1 MEILQNKVAVVTGA
15 GSGIGK
21 AIANAFA
28 DAGASLGIGD
38 VNEETLSVT
47 EELINKTNNNIIK
60 IKTDVSKEKDVKNL
74 IDQTVKSF
82 GKLDII
88 VNNVSVAI
96 GGYPITD
103 MSNDE
108 WQKIIGIN
116 FSSVFYGCKHSIP
129 YLKKNNGGSIINIA
143 SVQAHTPLP
152 GWAAYAG
159 IKGGVISMTKN
170 IASEFGPHNI
180 RANTISP
187 GTIATEMVNQ
197 VIEEDGT
204 GNLMEDFILMHPLGR
219 IGKPEEIGATAVFL
233 ASDGGAFINGADFRV
248 DGGLTITPRT
258 RPGAGSHQKNNDS

>member
-1 MEILQNKVAVVTGA
+1 MGLLKDKVAVVTGV

-21 AIANAFA
+21 AISNAFA
-28 DAGASLGIGD
+28 DEGACLGIGD
-38 VNEETLSVT
+38 ISEDLLSKTV
-47 EELINKTNNNIIK
+47 EELNNKSSK
-60 IKTDVSKEKDVKNL
+60 VKSLKTDVSDEEQVKKL
-74 IDQTVKSF
+74 IEETVNTF

-103 MSNDE
+103 MSNDD

-129 YLKKNNGGSIINIA
+129 YLKKNKGGSIINIA
-143 SVQAHTPLP
+143 SVQAHNPLP

-159 IKGGVISMTKN
+159 IKGGVISMTRN
-170 IASEFGPHNI
+170 IASEFGPYNI

-204 GNLMEDFILMHPLGR
+204 GSLMDDFILMHPIGR
-219 IGKPEEIGATAVFL
+219 IGKPSEIAATAVFL
-233 ASDGGAFINGADFRV
+233 ASEGGSFANGEDFRI
-248 DGGLTITPRT
+248 DGGLVITPRT
-258 RPGAGSHQKNNDS
+258 RPGAGSHSKE

>member
-1 MEILQNKVAVVTGA
+1 MGLLRDKVAVVTGV

-21 AIANAFA
+21 AISNAFA
-28 DAGASLGIGD
+28 DEGACLGIGD
-38 VNEETLSVT
+38 INEDLLSKTV
-47 EELINKTNNNIIK
+47 EELNNKSSQVK
-60 IKTDVSKEKDVKNL
+60 SLKTDVSDEEQVKKL
-74 IDQTVKSF
+74 IDETVNTF

-103 MSNDE
+103 MSNDD

-129 YLKKNNGGSIINIA
+129 YLKKNKGGSIINIA
-143 SVQAHTPLP
+143 SVQAHNPLP

-159 IKGGVISMTKN
+159 IKGGVISMTRN
-170 IASEFGPHNI
+170 IASEFGPYNI

-204 GNLMEDFILMHPLGR
+204 GSLMDDFILMHPIGR
-219 IGKPEEIGATAVFL
+219 IGKPSEIAATAVFL
-233 ASDGGAFINGADFRV
+233 ASDGGSFANGEDFRI
-248 DGGLTITPRT
+248 DGGLVITPRT
-258 RPGAGSHQKNNDS
+258 RPGAGSHSKE

>member
-1 MEILQNKVAVVTGA
+1 MGLLKNKVAVVTGV

-21 AIANAFA
+21 AISNAFA
-28 DAGASLGIGD
+28 DEGACLGIGD
-38 VNEETLSVT
+38 INEDLLSKTV
-47 EELINKTNNNIIK
+47 EELNNKSSQVK
-60 IKTDVSKEKDVKNL
+60 SLKTDVSDEEQVKKL
-74 IDQTVKSF
+74 IDETVNTF

-103 MSNDE
+103 MSNDD

-129 YLKKNNGGSIINIA
+129 YLKKNKGGSIINIA
-143 SVQAHTPLP
+143 SVQAHNPLP

-159 IKGGVISMTKN
+159 IKGGVISMTRN
-170 IASEFGPHNI
+170 IASEFGPYNI

-204 GNLMEDFILMHPLGR
+204 GSLMDDFILMHPIGR
-219 IGKPEEIGATAVFL
+219 IGKPSEIAATAVFL
-233 ASDGGAFINGADFRV
+233 ASEGGSFANGEDFRI
-248 DGGLTITPRT
+248 DGGLVITPRT
-258 RPGAGSHQKNNDS
+258 RPGAGSHSKE

>member
-1 MEILQNKVAVVTGA
+1 MGLLKDKVAVVTGV

-21 AIANAFA
+21 AISNAFA
-28 DAGASLGIGD
+28 DEGACLGIGD
-38 VNEETLSVT
+38 INEDLLSKTV
-47 EELINKTNNNIIK
+47 EELKNKSSQVK
-60 IKTDVSKEKDVKNL
+60 SLKTDVSDEEQVKKL
-74 IDQTVKSF
+74 IEETVNTF

-103 MSNDE
+103 MSNDD

-143 SVQAHTPLP
+143 SVQAHNPLP

-159 IKGGVISMTKN
+159 IKGGVISMTRN
-170 IASEFGPHNI
+170 IASEFGPYNI

-204 GNLMEDFILMHPLGR
+204 GSLMDDFILMHPIGR
-219 IGKPEEIGATAVFL
+219 IGKPSEIAATAVFL
-233 ASDGGAFINGADFRV
+233 ASEGGSFANGEDFRI
-248 DGGLTITPRT
+248 DGGLVITPRT
-258 RPGAGSHQKNNDS
+258 RPGAGSHSKE

>member
-1 MEILQNKVAVVTGA
+1 MGVLDNKVAVVTGV

-21 AIANAFA
+21 AISIAFA
-28 DAGASLGIGD
+28 DEGASLGVGD
-38 VNEETLSVT
+38 INEDLLSKT
-47 EELINKTNNNIIK
+47 TNDLKNKSKNITSIT
-60 IKTDVSKEKDVKNL
+60 TDVSNEDQVKKL
-74 IDQTVKSF
+74 IDETVRAY

-103 MSNDE
+103 MSNED

-129 YLKKNNGGSIINIA
+129 YLKNNNGGSIINIA
-143 SVQAHTPLP
+143 SVQAHNPLP

-159 IKGGVISMTKN
+159 IKGGVISMTRN
-170 IASEFGPHNI
+170 IASEFGPYNI

-197 VIEEDGT
+197 VVEEDGT
-204 GNLMEDFILMHPLGR
+204 GTLMDDFILMHPIGR
-219 IGKPEEIGATAVFL
+219 IGKPSEIAATAVFL
-233 ASDGGAFINGADFRV
+233 ASDGGAFANGEDFRI
-248 DGGLTITPRT
+248 DGGLVITPRT
-258 RPGAGSHQKNNDS
+258 RPGAGSHSKE

>member
-1 MEILQNKVAVVTGA
+1 MGVLDNKVAVVTGV

-21 AIANAFA
+21 AISLAYAQE
-28 DAGASLGIGD
+28 GASLGIGD
-38 VNEETLSVT
+38 IDVNLLSKTAEEIKKNTD
-47 EELINKTNNNIIK
+47 NITSL
-60 IKTDVSKEKDVKNL
+60 KTDVSIEEEVKKL
-74 IDQTVKSF
+74 IDETVNKY

-103 MSNDE
+103 MSNEE
-108 WQKIIGIN
+108 WQKIIAIN

-129 YLKKNNGGSIINIA
+129 FLKKNNGGSIINIA

-170 IASEFGPHNI
+170 LASEFGPFNI

-197 VIEEDGT
+197 VVEEDGT
-204 GNLMEDFILMHPLGR
+204 GTLLDDFILMHPLGR
-219 IGKPEEIGATAVFL
+219 IGKPSEIAATAVYL
-233 ASDGGAFINGADFRV
+233 ASDGGAFASGADFRV
-248 DGGLTITPRT
+248 DGGLVITPRT
-258 RPGAGSHQKNNDS
+258 RPGAGSHSKE

>member
-1 MEILQNKVAVVTGA
+1 MGVLDNKVAVVTGV

-21 AIANAFA
+21 AISIAFA
-28 DAGASLGIGD
+28 DEGASLGVGD
-38 VNEETLSVT
+38 INEDLLSKT
-47 EELINKTNNNIIK
+47 TNDLKNKSTNITSIT
-60 IKTDVSKEKDVKNL
+60 TDVSSEDQVKEL
-74 IDQTVKSF
+74 IDETVRAY

-103 MSNDE
+103 MSNED

-143 SVQAHTPLP
+143 SVQAHNPLP

-159 IKGGVISMTKN
+159 IKGGVISMTRN
-170 IASEFGPHNI
+170 IASEFGPYNI

-197 VIEEDGT
+197 VVEEDGT
-204 GNLMEDFILMHPLGR
+204 GTLMDDFILMHPIGR
-219 IGKPEEIGATAVFL
+219 IGKPSEIAATAVFL
-233 ASDGGAFINGADFRV
+233 ASDGGAFANGEDFRI
-248 DGGLTITPRT
+248 DGGLVITPRT
-258 RPGAGSHQKNNDS
+258 RPGAGSHSKE

>member
-1 MEILQNKVAVVTGA
+1 MGLLKDKVAVVTGV

-21 AIANAFA
+21 AISNAFA
-28 DAGASLGIGD
+28 DEGACLGIGD
-38 VNEETLSVT
+38 INEDLLSKTV
-47 EELINKTNNNIIK
+47 EELNIK
-60 IKTDVSKEKDVKNL
+60 SSQVKSLKTDVSDEEQVKKL
-74 IDQTVKSF
+74 IDETVNTF

-103 MSNDE
+103 MSNDD

-129 YLKKNNGGSIINIA
+129 YLKKNKGGSIINIA
-143 SVQAHTPLP
+143 SVQAHNPLP

-159 IKGGVISMTKN
+159 IKGGVISMTRN
-170 IASEFGPHNI
+170 IASEFGPYNI

-204 GNLMEDFILMHPLGR
+204 GSLMDDFILMHPIGR
-219 IGKPEEIGATAVFL
+219 IGKPSEIAATAVFL
-233 ASDGGAFINGADFRV
+233 ASEGGSFANGEDFRI
-248 DGGLTITPRT
+248 DGGLVITPRT
-258 RPGAGSHQKNNDS
+258 RPGAGSHSKE

>member
-1 MEILQNKVAVVTGA
+1 METLKNKVAVVTGV

-21 AIANAFA
+21 AIAMAYA
-28 DAGASLGIGD
+28 EAGALLGVGD
-38 VNEETLSVT
+38 INENLLLKTT
-47 EELINKTNNNIIK
+47 EDLKDKNENIISL
-60 IKTDVSKEKDVKNL
+60 KTDVSNEEQVKKL
-74 IDQTVKSF
+74 IDETVNAY

-103 MSNDE
+103 MSNED

-143 SVQAHTPLP
+143 SVQAHNPLP

-159 IKGGVISMTKN
+159 IKGGVISMTRN
-170 IASEFGPHNI
+170 IASEFGPYNI

-197 VIEEDGT
+197 VLEEDGT
-204 GNLMEDFILMHPLGR
+204 GTLMDDFILMHPIGR
-219 IGKPEEIGATAVFL
+219 IGKPSEIAATAVFL
-233 ASDGGAFINGADFRV
+233 ASEGGAFANGEDFRI
-248 DGGLTITPRT
+248 DGGLVITPRT
-258 RPGAGSHQKNNDS
+258 RPGAGSHSKE

>member
-1 MEILQNKVAVVTGA
+1 METLKNKVAVVTGV

-21 AIANAFA
+21 AIAMAYA
-28 DAGASLGIGD
+28 EAGALLGVGD
-38 VNEETLSVT
+38 INENLLLKTT
-47 EELINKTNNNIIK
+47 EDLKDKNENIISL
-60 IKTDVSKEKDVKNL
+60 KTDVSNEEQVKKL
-74 IDQTVKSF
+74 IDETVNAH

-103 MSNDE
+103 MSNDD

-143 SVQAHTPLP
+143 SVQAHNPLP

-159 IKGGVISMTKN
+159 IKGGVISMTRN
-170 IASEFGPHNI
+170 IASEFGPYNI

-197 VIEEDGT
+197 VLEEDGT
-204 GNLMEDFILMHPLGR
+204 GTLMDDFILMHPIGR
-219 IGKPEEIGATAVFL
+219 IGKPSEIAATAVFL
-233 ASDGGAFINGADFRV
+233 ASEGGAFANGEDFRI
-248 DGGLTITPRT
+248 DGGLVITPRT
-258 RPGAGSHQKNNDS
+258 RPGAGSKSKE

>member
-1 MEILQNKVAVVTGA
+1 METLKNKVAVVTGV

-21 AIANAFA
+21 AIAMAYA
-28 DAGASLGIGD
+28 EAGALLGVGD
-38 VNEETLSVT
+38 INENLLLKTT
-47 EELINKTNNNIIK
+47 EDLKDKNENIISL
-60 IKTDVSKEKDVKNL
+60 KTDVSNEEQVKKL
-74 IDQTVKSF
+74 IDESVNAH

-103 MSNDE
+103 MSNED

-129 YLKKNNGGSIINIA
+129 YFKKNNGGSIINIA
-143 SVQAHTPLP
+143 SVQAHNPLP

-159 IKGGVISMTKN
+159 IKGGVISMTRN
-170 IASEFGPHNI
+170 IASEFGPYNI

-197 VIEEDGT
+197 VLEEDGT
-204 GNLMEDFILMHPLGR
+204 GTLMDDFILMHPIGR
-219 IGKPEEIGATAVFL
+219 IGKPSEIAATAVFL
-233 ASDGGAFINGADFRV
+233 ASEGGAFANGEDFRI
-248 DGGLTITPRT
+248 DGGLVITPRT
-258 RPGAGSHQKNNDS
+258 RPGAGSKSKE

>member
-1 MEILQNKVAVVTGA
+1 METLKNKVAVVTGV

-21 AIANAFA
+21 AIAMAYA
-28 DAGASLGIGD
+28 EAGALLGVGD
-38 VNEETLSVT
+38 INENLLLKTT
-47 EELINKTNNNIIK
+47 EDLKDKNENIISL
-60 IKTDVSKEKDVKNL
+60 KTDVSNEEQVKKL
-74 IDQTVKSF
+74 IDETVNAH

-103 MSNDE
+103 MSNED

-143 SVQAHTPLP
+143 SVQAHNPLP

-159 IKGGVISMTKN
+159 IKGGVISMTRN
-170 IASEFGPHNI
+170 IASEFGPYNI

-197 VIEEDGT
+197 VLEEDGT
-204 GNLMEDFILMHPLGR
+204 GTLMDDFILMHPIGR
-219 IGKPEEIGATAVFL
+219 IGKPSEIAATAVFL
-233 ASDGGAFINGADFRV
+233 ASEGGAFANGEDFRI
-248 DGGLTITPRT
+248 DGGLVITPRT
-258 RPGAGSHQKNNDS
+258 RPGAGSHSKE

>member
-1 MEILQNKVAVVTGA
+1 MGLLKDKVAVVTGV

-21 AIANAFA
+21 AISNAFA
-28 DAGASLGIGD
+28 DEGACLGIGD
-38 VNEETLSVT
+38 INEDLLSKTV
-47 EELINKTNNNIIK
+47 EELNNKSSQVK
-60 IKTDVSKEKDVKNL
+60 SLKTDVSDEEQVKKL
-74 IDQTVKSF
+74 IDETVNTF

-103 MSNDE
+103 MSNDD
-108 WQKIIGIN
+108 WQKIIAIN

-129 YLKKNNGGSIINIA
+129 YLKKNKGGSIINIA
-143 SVQAHTPLP
+143 SVQAHNPLP

-159 IKGGVISMTKN
+159 IKGGVISMTRN
-170 IASEFGPHNI
+170 IASEFGPYNI

-204 GNLMEDFILMHPLGR
+204 GSLMDDFILMHPIGR
-219 IGKPEEIGATAVFL
+219 IGKPSEIAATAVFL
-233 ASDGGAFINGADFRV
+233 ASEGGSFANGEDFRI
-248 DGGLTITPRT
+248 DGGLVITPRT
-258 RPGAGSHQKNNDS
+258 RPGAGSHSKE

>member
-1 MEILQNKVAVVTGA
+1 METLKNKVAVVTGV

-21 AIANAFA
+21 AIAIAYA
-28 DAGASLGIGD
+28 EAGALLGVGD
-38 VNEETLSVT
+38 INENLLLKTT
-47 EELINKTNNNIIK
+47 EDLKDKNENIISL
-60 IKTDVSKEKDVKNL
+60 KTDVSNEEQVKKL
-74 IDQTVKSF
+74 IDETVNAH

-103 MSNDE
+103 MSNED

-129 YLKKNNGGSIINIA
+129 YFKKNNGGSIINIA
-143 SVQAHTPLP
+143 SVQAHNPLP

-159 IKGGVISMTKN
+159 IKGGVISMTRN
-170 IASEFGPHNI
+170 IASEFGPYNI

-197 VIEEDGT
+197 VLEEDGT
-204 GNLMEDFILMHPLGR
+204 GTLMDDFILMHPIGR
-219 IGKPEEIGATAVFL
+219 IGKPSEIAATAVFL
-233 ASDGGAFINGADFRV
+233 ASEGGAFANGEDFRI
-248 DGGLTITPRT
+248 DGGLVITPRT
-258 RPGAGSHQKNNDS
+258 RPGAGSKSKD

>member
-1 MEILQNKVAVVTGA
+1 METLKNKVAVVTGV

-21 AIANAFA
+21 AIAMAYA
-28 DAGASLGIGD
+28 EAGALLGVGD
-38 VNEETLSVT
+38 INENL
-47 EELINKTNNNIIK
+47 LLKTTKDLKDKNENIISL
-60 IKTDVSKEKDVKNL
+60 KTDVSNEEQVKKL
-74 IDQTVKSF
+74 IDETVNVH

-103 MSNDE
+103 MSNED

-143 SVQAHTPLP
+143 SVQAHNPLP

-159 IKGGVISMTKN
+159 IKGGVISMTRN
-170 IASEFGPHNI
+170 IASEFGPYNI

-197 VIEEDGT
+197 VLEEDGT
-204 GNLMEDFILMHPLGR
+204 GTLMDDFILMHPIGR
-219 IGKPEEIGATAVFL
+219 IGKPSEIAATAVFL
-233 ASDGGAFINGADFRV
+233 ASEGGAFANGEDFRI
-248 DGGLTITPRT
+248 DGGLVITPRT
-258 RPGAGSHQKNNDS
+258 RPGAGSKSKE

>member
-1 MEILQNKVAVVTGA
+1 MGLLKDKVAVVTGV

-21 AIANAFA
+21 AISNAFA
-28 DAGASLGIGD
+28 DEGACLGIGD
-38 VNEETLSVT
+38 INEDLLSKTV
-47 EELINKTNNNIIK
+47 EELNNKSSQVK
-60 IKTDVSKEKDVKNL
+60 SLKTDVADEEQVKKL
-74 IDQTVKSF
+74 IDETVNTF

-103 MSNDE
+103 MSNDD

-129 YLKKNNGGSIINIA
+129 YLKKNKGGSIINIA
-143 SVQAHTPLP
+143 SVQAHNPLP

-159 IKGGVISMTKN
+159 IKGGVISMTRN
-170 IASEFGPHNI
+170 IASEFGPYNI

-204 GNLMEDFILMHPLGR
+204 GSLMDDFILMHPIGR
-219 IGKPEEIGATAVFL
+219 IGKPSEIAATAVFL
-233 ASDGGAFINGADFRV
+233 ASDGGSFANGEDFRI
-248 DGGLTITPRT
+248 DGGLVITPRT
-258 RPGAGSHQKNNDS
+258 RPGAGSHSKE

>member
-1 MEILQNKVAVVTGA
+1 MGLLRDKVAVVTGV

-21 AIANAFA
+21 AISNAFA
-28 DAGASLGIGD
+28 DEGACLGIGD
-38 VNEETLSVT
+38 INEDLLSKTV
-47 EELINKTNNNIIK
+47 EELNNKSSQVK
-60 IKTDVSKEKDVKNL
+60 SLETDVSDEEQVKKL
-74 IDQTVKSF
+74 IDETVNTF

-103 MSNDE
+103 MSNDD

-129 YLKKNNGGSIINIA
+129 YLKKNKGGSIINIA
-143 SVQAHTPLP
+143 SVQAHNPLP

-159 IKGGVISMTKN
+159 IKGGVISMTRN
-170 IASEFGPHNI
+170 IASEFGPYNI

-204 GNLMEDFILMHPLGR
+204 GSLMDDFILMHPIGR
-219 IGKPEEIGATAVFL
+219 IGKPSEIAATAVFL
-233 ASDGGAFINGADFRV
+233 ASEGGSFANGEDFRI
-248 DGGLTITPRT
+248 DGGLVITPRT
-258 RPGAGSHQKNNDS
+258 RPGAGSHSKE

>member
-1 MEILQNKVAVVTGA
+1 MGLLKNKVAVVTGV

-21 AIANAFA
+21 AISNAFA
-28 DAGASLGIGD
+28 DEGACLGIGD
-38 VNEETLSVT
+38 INEDLLSKTV
-47 EELINKTNNNIIK
+47 EELNNKSSQVK
-60 IKTDVSKEKDVKNL
+60 SLKTDVSDEEQVKKL
-74 IDQTVKSF
+74 IDETVNTF

-103 MSNDE
+103 MSNDD

-129 YLKKNNGGSIINIA
+129 HLKKNKGGSIINIA
-143 SVQAHTPLP
+143 SVQAHNPLP

-159 IKGGVISMTKN
+159 IKGGVISMTRN
-170 IASEFGPHNI
+170 IASEFGPYNI

-187 GTIATEMVNQ
+187 GTISTEMVNQ

-204 GNLMEDFILMHPLGR
+204 GSLMDDFILMHPIGR
-219 IGKPEEIGATAVFL
+219 IGKPSEIAATAVFL
-233 ASDGGAFINGADFRV
+233 ASEGGSFANGEDFRI
-248 DGGLTITPRT
+248 DGGLVITPRT
-258 RPGAGSHQKNNDS
+258 RPGAGSHSKE

>member
-1 MEILQNKVAVVTGA
+1 MGLLKDKVAVVTGV

-21 AIANAFA
+21 AISNAFA
-28 DAGASLGIGD
+28 DEGACLGIGD
-38 VNEETLSVT
+38 INEDLLSKT
-47 EELINKTNNNIIK
+47 FEELNNKSSK
-60 IKTDVSKEKDVKNL
+60 VKSLKTDVSDEEQVKKL
-74 IDQTVKSF
+74 IEETVNTF

-103 MSNDE
+103 MSNED

-129 YLKKNNGGSIINIA
+129 YLKKNKGGSIINIA
-143 SVQAHTPLP
+143 SVQAHNPLP

-159 IKGGVISMTKN
+159 IKGGVISMTRN
-170 IASEFGPHNI
+170 IASEFGPYNI

-204 GNLMEDFILMHPLGR
+204 GSLMDDFILMHPIGR
-219 IGKPEEIGATAVFL
+219 IGKPSEIAATAVFL
-233 ASDGGAFINGADFRV
+233 ASEGGSFANGEDFRI
-248 DGGLTITPRT
+248 DGGLVITPRT
-258 RPGAGSHQKNNDS
+258 RPGAGSHSKE

>member
-1 MEILQNKVAVVTGA
+1 MDTLKNKVAVVTGA

-21 AIANAFA
+21 AIAKAFINE
-28 DAGASLGIGD
+28 GAKLGIGD
-38 VNEETLSVT
+38 LNEDSLNLT
-47 EELINKTNNNIIK
+47 EEQISKTNFNIFK
-60 IKTDVSKEKDVKNL
+60 IKTDVSKEEDVKNL
-74 IDQTVKSF
+74 IDKTVNTF

-103 MSNDE
+103 MSNDD

-116 FSSVFYGCKHSIP
+116 FSSVFYGCKHAIP
-129 YLKKNNGGSIINIA
+129 YLKKNKGGSIINIA

-159 IKGGVISMTKN
+159 IKGGVISMTRN
-170 IASEFGPHNI
+170 LASEFGPDNI

-197 VIEEDGT
+197 VVAEDGT
-204 GNLMEDFILMHPLGR
+204 GTLMEDFILMHPLGR

-233 ASDGGAFINGADFRV
+233 ASDGGAFISGADYVV

-258 RPGAGSHQKNNDS
+258 RPGVGSHSKE

>member
-1 MEILQNKVAVVTGA
+1 METLKNKVAVVTGV

-21 AIANAFA
+21 AIAMAYA
-28 DAGASLGIGD
+28 EAGALLGVGD
-38 VNEETLSVT
+38 INENLLLKTT
-47 EELINKTNNNIIK
+47 EDLKDKNENIISL
-60 IKTDVSKEKDVKNL
+60 KTDVSNEEQVKKL
-74 IDQTVKSF
+74 IDETVNAH

-103 MSNDE
+103 MSNED

-129 YLKKNNGGSIINIA
+129 YFKKNNGGSIINIA
-143 SVQAHTPLP
+143 SVQAHNPLP

-159 IKGGVISMTKN
+159 IKGGVISMTRN
-170 IASEFGPHNI
+170 IASEFGPYNI

-197 VIEEDGT
+197 VLEEDGT
-204 GNLMEDFILMHPLGR
+204 GTLMDDLILMHPIGR
-219 IGKPEEIGATAVFL
+219 IGKPSEIAATAVFL
-233 ASDGGAFINGADFRV
+233 ASEGGAFANGEDFRI
-248 DGGLTITPRT
+248 DGGLVITPRT
-258 RPGAGSHQKNNDS
+258 RPGAGSKSKE

>member
-1 MEILQNKVAVVTGA
+1 MGVLDNKVAVVTGV

-21 AIANAFA
+21 AITLAFA
-28 DAGASLGIGD
+28 NEGASLGVGD
-38 VNEETLSVT
+38 INDSLLSKTT
-47 EELINKTNNNIIK
+47 EEIK
-60 IKTDVSKEKDVKNL
+60 KNTKNVESIKTDVSSEEQVKQL
-74 IDQTVKSF
+74 IEATVKKF

-103 MSNDE
+103 MSNEE
-108 WQKIIGIN
+108 WQKIFAIN

-129 YLKKNNGGSIINIA
+129 FLKKNNGGSIINIA

-159 IKGGVISMTKN
+159 MKGGVISMTKN
-170 IASEFGPHNI
+170 IASEFGPFNI

-197 VIEEDGT
+197 VVEEDGT
-204 GNLMEDFILMHPLGR
+204 GTLLDDFVLMHPLGR
-219 IGKPEEIGATAVFL
+219 IGKPSEIAATAVYL
-233 ASDGGAFINGADFRV
+233 ASDGGAFASGADFRV
-248 DGGLTITPRT
+248 DGGLVITPRT
-258 RPGAGSHQKNNDS
+258 RPGAGSHSKE

>member
-1 MEILQNKVAVVTGA
+1 MGILDNKVAVVTGV

-21 AIANAFA
+21 AISMAFA
-28 DAGASLGIGD
+28 DEGASLGVGD
-38 VNEETLSVT
+38 ISEDLLSKT
-47 EELINKTNNNIIK
+47 TQDLKNKSTNITSIT
-60 IKTDVSKEKDVKNL
+60 TDVSSEEEVKKL
-74 IDQTVKSF
+74 IDETVNAY

-103 MSNDE
+103 MSNED

-143 SVQAHTPLP
+143 SVQAHNPLP

-159 IKGGVISMTKN
+159 IKGGVISMTRN
-170 IASEFGPHNI
+170 IASEFGPFNI

-197 VIEEDGT
+197 VVAEDGT
-204 GNLMEDFILMHPLGR
+204 GTLMDDFILMHPIGR
-219 IGKPEEIGATAVFL
+219 IGKPSEIASTAVFL
-233 ASDGGAFINGADFRV
+233 ASDGGAFANGEDFRI
-248 DGGLTITPRT
+248 DGGLVITPRT
-258 RPGAGSHQKNNDS
+258 RPGAGSHSKE

>member
-1 MEILQNKVAVVTGA
+1 MGVLDNKVAVVTGV

-21 AIANAFA
+21 AISTAFA
-28 DAGASLGIGD
+28 DEGASLGVGD
-38 VNEETLSVT
+38 INEDLLSKT
-47 EELINKTNNNIIK
+47 TNDLKNKSTNITSIT
-60 IKTDVSKEKDVKNL
+60 TDVSSEDQVKEL
-74 IDQTVKSF
+74 IDETVRAY

-103 MSNDE
+103 MSNED

-143 SVQAHTPLP
+143 SVQAHNPLP

-159 IKGGVISMTKN
+159 IKGGVISMTRN
-170 IASEFGPHNI
+170 IASEFGPYNI

-197 VIEEDGT
+197 VVEEDGT
-204 GNLMEDFILMHPLGR
+204 GTLMDDFILMHPIGR
-219 IGKPEEIGATAVFL
+219 IGKPSEIAATAVFL
-233 ASDGGAFINGADFRV
+233 ASDGGAFANGEDFRI
-248 DGGLTITPRT
+248 DGGLVITPRT
-258 RPGAGSHQKNNDS
+258 RPGAGSHSKE

>member
-1 MEILQNKVAVVTGA
+1 MGVLDNKVAVVTGV

-21 AIANAFA
+21 AISIAFA
-28 DAGASLGIGD
+28 DEGASLGVGD
-38 VNEETLSVT
+38 INEDLLSKT
-47 EELINKTNNNIIK
+47 TNDLKNKSTNITSIT
-60 IKTDVSKEKDVKNL
+60 TDVSSEDQVKKL
-74 IDQTVKSF
+74 IDETVRAY

-103 MSNDE
+103 MSNED

-143 SVQAHTPLP
+143 SVQAHNPLP

-159 IKGGVISMTKN
+159 IKGGVISMTRN
-170 IASEFGPHNI
+170 IASEFGPFNI

-197 VIEEDGT
+197 VVAEDGT
-204 GNLMEDFILMHPLGR
+204 GTLMDDFILMHPIGR
-219 IGKPEEIGATAVFL
+219 IGKPSEIAATAVFL
-233 ASDGGAFINGADFRV
+233 ASDGGAFANGEDFRI
-248 DGGLTITPRT
+248 DGGLVITPRT
-258 RPGAGSHQKNNDS
+258 RPGAGSHSKE

>member
-1 MEILQNKVAVVTGA
+1 METLKNKVAVVTGV

-21 AIANAFA
+21 AIAMAYA
-28 DAGASLGIGD
+28 EAGASLGVGD
-38 VNEETLSVT
+38 INENLLLKTT
-47 EELINKTNNNIIK
+47 EDLKDKNENIISL
-60 IKTDVSKEKDVKNL
+60 KTDVSNEEQVKKL
-74 IDQTVKSF
+74 IDETVNAH

-103 MSNDE
+103 MSNED

-129 YLKKNNGGSIINIA
+129 YFKKNNGGSIINIA
-143 SVQAHTPLP
+143 SVQAHNPLP

-159 IKGGVISMTKN
+159 IKGGVISMTRN
-170 IASEFGPHNI
+170 IASEFGPYNI

-197 VIEEDGT
+197 VLEEDGT
-204 GNLMEDFILMHPLGR
+204 GTLMDDFILMHPIGR
-219 IGKPEEIGATAVFL
+219 IGKPSEIAATAVFL
-233 ASDGGAFINGADFRV
+233 ASEGGAFANGEDFRI
-248 DGGLTITPRT
+248 DGGLVITPRT
-258 RPGAGSHQKNNDS
+258 RPGAGSKSKE

>member
-1 MEILQNKVAVVTGA
+1 MGILDNKVAVVTGV

-21 AIANAFA
+21 AISMAFA
-28 DAGASLGIGD
+28 DEGASLGVGD
-38 VNEETLSVT
+38 ISDDLLSKT
-47 EELINKTNNNIIK
+47 TQDLKNKSTNITSIT
-60 IKTDVSKEKDVKNL
+60 TDVSSEEEVKKL
-74 IDQTVKSF
+74 IDETVNAY

-103 MSNDE
+103 MSNED

-143 SVQAHTPLP
+143 SVQAHNPLP

-159 IKGGVISMTKN
+159 IKGGVISMTRN
-170 IASEFGPHNI
+170 IASEFGPFNI

-197 VIEEDGT
+197 VVAEDGT
-204 GNLMEDFILMHPLGR
+204 GTLMDDFILMHPIGR
-219 IGKPEEIGATAVFL
+219 IGKPSEIAATAVFL
-233 ASDGGAFINGADFRV
+233 ASDGGAFANGEDFRI
-248 DGGLTITPRT
+248 DGGLVITPRT
-258 RPGAGSHQKNNDS
+258 RPGAGSHSKE